1 MEVTY
6 IVMSF
11 YLCCVFFSLGAHH
24 KVVKVLVLKYSY
36 ISPVLAVNTVTGN
49 SISISYHSGLSS
61 QFGFLSPLSLVED
74 QGEYSWLRLDT
85 FKLTQSIPRVFRGRR
100 FKG

>member
-24 KVVKVLVLKYSY
+24 KVVKVLILKYSY
-36 ISPVLAVNTVTGN
+36 IFPVLAVNTATGN
-49 SISISYHSGLSS
+49 SISISYHSGLLP
-61 QFGFLSPLSLVED
+61 QFMFLSSKIGANTVGFGWIRLSFS
-74 QGEYSWLRLDT
+74 G
-85 FKLTQSIPRVFRGRR
+85 
-100 FKG
+100 